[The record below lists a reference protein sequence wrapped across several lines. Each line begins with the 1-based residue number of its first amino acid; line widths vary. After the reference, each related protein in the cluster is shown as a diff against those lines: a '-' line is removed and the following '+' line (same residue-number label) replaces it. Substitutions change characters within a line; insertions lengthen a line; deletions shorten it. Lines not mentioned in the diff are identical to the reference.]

1 MFDDFELRWAKA
13 ITAIK
18 LVESEDNLNFRL
30 VFKCGERREVT
41 AANALSKWS
50 KQMFDYFEKC
60 LVNVQRTTIFHGDN
74 IIEERSPTGDPAE
87 VICEFEFQLNLSNC
101 NEYTLMISSAFRC

>member
-1 MFDDFELRWAKA
+1 MFEKGLEAVCNNRQFADCDILDETIVLFAKSFLYA
-13 ITAIK
+13 AVNCSTVG
-18 LVESEDNLNFRL
+18 LSLNP
-30 VFKCGERREVT
+30 C
-41 AANALSKWS
+41 
-50 KQMFDYFEKC
+50 FEKC